1 MKKER
6 KPLFQNVNSFFS
18 FDNKNQIDILPI
30 KNEVLTKMS
39 YGLNVD
45 ETIHTELYIYF
56 CKFLEEYVD
65 EELLSDIWG
74 EEDYEIVYDSEKL
87 KLKID
92 MNSIWDKVLDVCM
105 GNDYGYTRNFS
116 KRNIEYSYEE
126 FIKKVNKIRTSISII
141 KEADEKKTKINESF
155 LDEELN
161 EKLYRNFTYF
171 KMNSN
176 EKRFQE
182 FCKIL
187 IKKCDLAL
195 KIPEEVFKISSL
207 TIDMDNVEE
216 YIDLD
221 KLYLYISFGFLDEIK
236 QIPNIEDI
244 EAWKLEFLV
253 KVYNYI
259 KKNYNT
265 DLKVIAA
272 PQSEKANGKI
282 KMGNIDVII
291 NDFEG
296 LLKNKQIKER
306 IRNIFIK
313 EKKQNQEKEQ
323 IKKEPQE
330 KVKIDKIPLNMIAG
344 IEDIYSIQLIINGN
358 NTIKKQIKEFDD
370 FSLSGD
376 ILEYIK
382 NDYLYSLIVKIK
394 FLNSMDFSNLMLNL
408 YLSES
413 GSLEIK
419 IDFISFLENILEQYG
434 LALDF
439 NNYTSVEEIKEVFKD
454 TLLNYGE
461 RLSTAE
467 DNDDEINKKYL
478 FYKNNVDDIPYSL
491 YITRIV
497 DSILELVDYVDLI
510 KEICETNISY
520 NEINKRIDKDKY
532 YLSVA
537 INLFTKL
544 YNQYMQKERINK
556 EEYLFLAKYI
566 EILRKITKRGYKVY
580 NDSFSCED
588 LLEKY
593 EEFISQNELYD
604 LDNAS
609 LYNAIATE
617 EARKTLFSNW
627 KIIPNGTIDV
637 IRFSQS
643 NNRKAKRK
651 SSFARRYSKIL
662 SRKYF
667 LDHTDYDC
675 MIEGVDGL
683 KGYVGYKYK
692 NGIIILEKFFE
703 GDDENRPVLGNATY
717 VMTQSSFLRHS
728 FKNKTELQEYINA
741 GYSDVLK
748 KNHSSKWEQNIMD
761 IINNWGYD
769 PSIVKS
775 MDELI
780 EESKKQ
786 KNGAVLSWKK

>member
-6 KPLFQNVNSFFS
+6 TPLFKNVNSFFS
-18 FDNKNQIDILPI
+18 FDSNNQIEILPI

-45 ETIHTELYIYF
+45 ETIHNEMYPYF

-65 EELLSDIWG
+65 DELLSDIWG

-176 EKRFQE
+176 EKRFQK

-216 YIDLD
+216 YINLD
-221 KLYLYISFGFLDEIK
+221 KLYLYISFGFLEEIK
-236 QIPNIEDI
+236 QAPNIEDI

-282 KMGNIDVII
+282 KMENIDVII
-291 NDFEG
+291 NDIEG

-313 EKKQNQEKEQ
+313 EKEQNQEK
-323 IKKEPQE
+323 KEHQE
-330 KVKIDKIPLNMIAG
+330 KEKIDKIPLNMIAG

-370 FSLSGD
+370 FSLDHSV
-376 ILEYIK
+376 LEHI
-382 NDYLYSLIVKIK
+382 NSYLYSLIVKIN
-394 FLNSMDFSNLMLNL
+394 FLSTIDFENLKLDL
-408 YLSES
+408 YLNEN
-413 GSLEIK
+413 GLLEIK
-419 IDFISFLENILEQYG
+419 IDYLSLLEAILQHYG
-434 LALDF
+434 L
-439 NNYTSVEEIKEVFKD
+439 TSNFSSCANIEEIEQIFKD

-461 RLSTAE
+461 KLSIESEKENT
-467 DNDDEINKKYL
+467 EIYRRYL
-478 FYKNNVDDIPYSL
+478 YYKNEIDDIPYSL
-491 YITRIV
+491 YVTRVV
-497 DSILELVDYVDLI
+497 DSVLELVDYVDLI
-510 KEICETNISY
+510 KEICETNIDY
-520 NEINKRIDKDKY
+520 RKINQMIDKDKF

-544 YNQYMQKERINK
+544 YNQYMYKEKINK

-566 EILRKITKRGYKVY
+566 EILRKISKRGYKVY
-580 NDSFSCED
+580 NDSFSCEE
-588 LLEKY
+588 LLNKY
-593 EEFISQNELYD
+593 EEFISQNELFD

-627 KIIPNGTIDV
+627 RIIPNGTLDV
-637 IRFSQS
+637 IRFPQS

-651 SSFARRYSKIL
+651 SSFARKYSKIL
-662 SRKYF
+662 ARKYF

-675 MIEGVDGL
+675 IIEGIDGL

-692 NGIIILEKFFE
+692 NGIIVLEKFFE
-703 GDDENRPVLGNATY
+703 GDDDNRPVLGNATY

-728 FKNKTELQEYINA
+728 FKNKTELQEYINV
-741 GYSDVLK
+741 GYSDVMK
-748 KNHSSKWEQNIMD
+748 KNHSSKWEQNIID

-769 PSIVKS
+769 SSAVKS
-775 MDELI
+775 MDEII

-786 KNGAVLSWKK
+786 KGRELVWKK